1 MNGINHPDDSGNPPP
16 TPQFSIASQA
26 SSVVEDDESKVFYH
40 KQQHNYT
47 PRPRSKPFG
56 SYGNGDINSNGPD
69 AGEAIIPVSPK
80 EAEYLRRLNSV
91 KASPESNS
99 DTLPTRPRS
108 AAAFYQFQNDQS
120 PVPRKKL
127 KTEHIRS
134 QAQGVLD
141 PSSPIIIPPR
151 AQSTHLES
159 LPASVRYTFNQPP
172 V

>member
-16 TPQFSIASQA
+16 TPQFSTASQA

-40 KQQHNYT
+40 KQQHGYT

-56 SYGNGDINSNGPD
+56 SCGNGNENGPD
-69 AGEAIIPVSPK
+69 AGEALSPRSPK
-80 EAEYLRRLNSV
+80 EAEYLKRWNSI

-99 DTLPTRPRS
+99 NTLPTRPRS
-108 AAAFYQFQNDQS
+108 AAAFYQLQNDQS
-120 PVPRKKL
+120 PAPRKKL

-141 PSSPIIIPPR
+141 PSSPIITPPR

-159 LPASVRYTFNQPP
+159 LPASVQFNFNQPP